1 MPARVEGFPLPQRPG
16 RQIIKPVLGWAFVA
30 AVLALIRRYTHQ
42 PSLPRMSDHW
52 MLSHQ
57 SDFNRDGS

>member
-1 MPARVEGFPLPQRPG
+1 MPARVERFPFPQRPD
-16 RQIIKPVLGWAFVA
+16 RQFIKPVLGWAFVA

-42 PSLPRMSDHW
+42 PSLPRMSGQW

-57 SDFNRDGS
+57 SDFNRAGY